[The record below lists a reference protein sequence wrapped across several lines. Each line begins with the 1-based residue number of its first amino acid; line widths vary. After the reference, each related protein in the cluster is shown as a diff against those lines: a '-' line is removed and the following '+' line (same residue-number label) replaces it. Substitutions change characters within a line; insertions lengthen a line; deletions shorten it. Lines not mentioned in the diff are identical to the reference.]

1 MSQQTIEMPND
12 KNNDYVLTHFNTVT
26 SQRESGGT
34 LDQIPF
40 IFGALKN
47 SPLALRQVLEVILA
61 QVVWQTTSVA
71 NSGTLSVG
79 ADDVVIMSGHS
90 ATITLPALTDGR
102 VLVVKDTS
110 GAAGATGQAITVN
123 RAGSDTIEG
132 SSTSFSLAAD
142 YGAAVFIGDGETS
155 KWHIIA
161 LV

>member
-1 MSQQTIEMPND
+1 MPND

-47 SPLALRQVLEVILA
+47 SPLALRQVLE
-61 QVVWQTTSVA
+61 TTSVA

-90 ATITLPALTDGR
+90 ATITLPTLTDGR
-102 VLVVKDTS
+102 VLVIKDTS
-110 GAAGATGQAITVN
+110 GAAGTTGQAITVN